1 MFPSIRRIKRI
12 KPKLLHNQRP
22 SSGCCRRCC
31 RRTRS
36 GAPGGKRA
44 SDAKVSKRPQ
54 KPIDNGESDGGI
66 DGVARSNM
74 AISAVVRNTL
84 IMLADVD
91 NEGDPGSEE
100 QSPVGELEEVKEMM
114 MVAGTIGHSKRQNPK
129 GGNYAP
135 CTLNVSYILS
145 LRWMG

>member
-22 SSGCCRRCC
+22 SGGCRRRC

-36 GAPGGKRA
+36 SPPGGKPT

-66 DGVARSNM
+66 DGAARSNM
-74 AISAVVRNTL
+74 TISAVVRNTL
-84 IMLADVD
+84 MMPADVD
-91 NEGDPGSEE
+91 YEGDPGSEE
-100 QSPVGELEEVKEMM
+100 ESPVGELEEVKEMM
-114 MVAGTIGHSKRQNPK
+114 MVAGAIGHSKRQNPK
-129 GGNYAP
+129 GGNYSP
-135 CTLNVSYILS
+135 CTLNVS
-145 LRWMG
+145 